1 LGDYLIFLDDD
12 KYFIENG
19 VNLIKSNLVKD
30 KINIFQIYIGE
41 NIISG
46 DIELGKIDTSSMLLP
61 LKFLNLFPFW
71 KLFYGGDFYF
81 IKTLQLL
88 VGNIHI
94 HHHVIVIPV

>member
-1 LGDYLIFLDDD
+1 MGDYLIFLDDD

-46 DIELGKIDTSSMLLP
+46 DIELGKIDTTSMLLP
-61 LKFLNLFPFW
+61 LKF
-71 KLFYGGDFYF
+71 
-81 IKTLQLL
+81 
-88 VGNIHI
+88 
-94 HHHVIVIPV
+94 